1 MLEVTG
7 RSGGRSKKLLDGLK
21 GKRVYWKLK
30 EVALDCSVC
39 GELTLEEAM
48 DLLQNRQQNE
58 CRTGDPLC
66 MLLL

>member
-39 GELTLEEAM
+39 GELT
-48 DLLQNRQQNE
+48 
-58 CRTGDPLC
+58 
-66 MLLL
+66 